1 MAKKTLPPHLK
12 AYSSCVKDLGLNP
25 QKLKLESNK
34 KRLKACATKKL
45 RAMGIKP
52 KR

>member
-25 QKLKLESNK
+25 QKLKKESNK
-34 KRLKACATKKL
+34 RLLKQCAIKKL
-45 RAMGIKP
+45 DKMGIKT
-52 KR
+52 KK